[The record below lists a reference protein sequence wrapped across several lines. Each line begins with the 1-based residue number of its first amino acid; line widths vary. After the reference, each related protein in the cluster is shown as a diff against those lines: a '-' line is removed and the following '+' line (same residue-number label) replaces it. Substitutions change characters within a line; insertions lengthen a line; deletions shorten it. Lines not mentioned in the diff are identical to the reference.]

1 MTSAA
6 GVKEAV
12 KTFILEEFLPGENPD
27 ELTDGVELMTAGIL
41 DSVAI
46 LKLVAFLEDRYKVTF
61 DPQTR
66 RVSGAQTANLQVKGG
81 QFTAWDGKP
90 AAKSS

>member
-27 ELTDGVELMTAGIL
+27 ELNDSVELMTAGIL

-46 LKLVAFLEDRYKVTF
+46 LKMVAFLEDRYKVTF
-61 DPQTR
+61 APHELDKQHMNTLESIAQL
-66 RVSGAQTANLQVKGG
+66 VSSKM
-81 QFTAWDGKP
+81 K
-90 AAKSS
+90 

>member
-1 MTSAA
+1 MQAA

-27 ELTDGVELMTAGIL
+27 ELNDSVELMTAGIL

-46 LKLVAFLEDRYKVTF
+46 LKLVAFLEERYKVTF
-61 DPQTR
+61 DPHELDKEHMNSLEAIATL
-66 RVSGAQTANLQVKGG
+66 VSSKM
-81 QFTAWDGKP
+81 K
-90 AAKSS
+90 

>member
-6 GVKEAV
+6 DVKEAV

-27 ELTDGVELMTAGIL
+27 ELNDGVELMTAGIL

-46 LKLVAFLEDRYKVTF
+46 LKMVAFLEDRYKVTF
-61 DPQTR
+61 DPHELDKQHMNSLESIAQL
-66 RVSGAQTANLQVKGG
+66 VSSKM
-81 QFTAWDGKP
+81 K
-90 AAKSS
+90 

>member
-6 GVKEAV
+6 DVKDAV

-46 LKLVAFLEDRYKVTF
+46 LKMVAFLEDRYKVTF
-61 DPQTR
+61 DPHELDKQHMNSLESIAQL
-66 RVSGAQTANLQVKGG
+66 VSSKM
-81 QFTAWDGKP
+81 K
-90 AAKSS
+90 

>member
-27 ELTDGVELMTAGIL
+27 ELNDSVELMTAGIL

-46 LKLVAFLEDRYKVTF
+46 LKMVAFLEDRYKVTF
-61 DPQTR
+61 DPHELDKQHMNSLESIAQL
-66 RVSGAQTANLQVKGG
+66 VSSKM
-81 QFTAWDGKP
+81 K
-90 AAKSS
+90 